1 MLKQAVNCETY
12 RIDLNRILC
21 AERRGLG
28 DTANLYQQL
37 ADLGIRMPS
46 GFDIGQNGFN
56 SKGIKTMSSP
66 IVELGIGDNLTTAS
80 GGYNDELGRFNAFMT
95 SLPTATS
102 GDPKQS
108 AYEPFV
114 IGVNTPNATYI
125 HNAKIEN
132 PNTQIPSTSLTF
144 RTNCGQGNDRA
155 VEAVTVITNT
165 KEGSQVRSTGLLKES
180 EKDGKQCSL
189 GFSAGDSKDPKSA
202 GKVFEDTDVKDLINS
217 AYKHFGLKKKD
228 S

>member
-66 IVELGIGDNLTTAS
+66 VVELGIGDNLTTAS

-95 SLPTATS
+95 
-102 GDPKQS
+102 
-108 AYEPFV
+108 
-114 IGVNTPNATYI
+114 
-125 HNAKIEN
+125 
-132 PNTQIPSTSLTF
+132 
-144 RTNCGQGNDRA
+144 DR
-155 VEAVTVITNT
+155 
-165 KEGSQVRSTGLLKES
+165 
-180 EKDGKQCSL
+180 
-189 GFSAGDSKDPKSA
+189 KS
-202 GKVFEDTDVKDLINS
+202 VV
-217 AYKHFGLKKKD
+217 
-228 S
+228 